1 VIEELLP
8 SAVLAEDTREEWV
21 DVELFPEEQAAL
33 GRAVEK
39 RRREFV
45 TARACARRAL
55 ARLGVAPCPIV
66 GGGRGE
72 PLWPEGVV
80 GSITHC
86 AGYRACAVAR
96 AADVV
101 GVGIDGEPHAPLPQ
115 GVIGQVAR
123 AEERPRLAELARA
136 QPTVHWDRLLFC
148 AKETVYKV
156 WYPLAGC
163 WLGFEDATLTFD
175 PAARTFQARLLKPWP
190 EGRPDLPRTLEGRW
204 LAREGLVLSAIALGP
219 PVSSG
224 SS

>member
-1 VIEELLP
+1 MIEELLP
-8 SAVLAEDTREEWV
+8 PAVVAEDTREECV

-55 ARLGVAPCPIV
+55 ARLGVAPCPIAS
-66 GGGRGE
+66 GERGE

-86 AGYRACAVAR
+86 AGYRGCAVAR
-96 AADVV
+96 AADLA
-101 GVGIDGEPHAPLPQ
+101 GVGIDGEPHAPLPR
-115 GVIGQVAR
+115 GVVGQIAR
-123 AEERPRLAELARA
+123 AEERPGLAELARVE
-136 QPTVHWDRLLFC
+136 PTVHWDRLLFC

-163 WLGFEDATLTFD
+163 WLGFEDAALTFD

-190 EGRPDLPRTLEGRW
+190 EGSPDLPRTLEGRW
-204 LAREGLVLSAIALGP
+204 LVREGLVLSAIALAHAG
-219 PVSSG
+219 
-224 SS
+224 